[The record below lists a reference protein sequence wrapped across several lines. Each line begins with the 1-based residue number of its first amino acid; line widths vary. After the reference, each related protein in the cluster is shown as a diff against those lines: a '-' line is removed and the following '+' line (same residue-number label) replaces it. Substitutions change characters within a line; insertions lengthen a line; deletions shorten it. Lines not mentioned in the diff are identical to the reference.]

1 MLLTLRG
8 ATFLYQGDELGM
20 TNYPFQ
26 SINDFNDV
34 EVKNAYQAKV
44 VTGQIPE
51 ATFIADLRTTSRD
64 NSRTPMQ
71 WDALS
76 HGGFTTGPKPW
87 LAENPNYK
95 EINAAA
101 QISDPDSVYSCTK
114 RAIAL
119 RHAHPAFVYG
129 DYKDIDPANPT
140 IFAYTRKLGA
150 ESFLVVLNFSEAEN
164 VYKIPGSLEVG
175 VLVLGNLPTSE
186 HDTNTL
192 HLSGWEARVYKL
204 R

>member
-1 MLLTLRG
+1 
-8 ATFLYQGDELGM
+8 M

-26 SINDFNDV
+26 SINDFNDI
-34 EVKNAYQAKV
+34 EVKNAYKARV
-44 VTGQIPE
+44 LTGQIPE

-71 WDALS
+71 WDGS
-76 HGGFTTGPKPW
+76 PQGGFTAGPKAW
-87 LAENPNYK
+87 LAVNPNYK
-95 EINAAA
+95 EINADT
-101 QISDPDSVYSCTK
+101 QISDPDSIYSYTK
-114 RAIAL
+114 QAIAL
-119 RHAHPAFVYG
+119 RHAHQAFVYG
-129 DYKDIDPANPT
+129 DYQDIDPVNPA

-164 VYKIPGSLEVG
+164 VYQIPGSLEAG
-175 VLVLGNLPTSE
+175 ALVLGNLSTSE

-204 R
+204 K